1 MARQGSLMNKDGQ
14 HFVNIDVTHTGT
26 RYHFEGPR
34 RQDVAKAQE
43 DLTYIY
49 SAATTGV
56 TRGEGLQAMKAA
68 LTGTKPFEGTASIR
82 ILVPQIIYL
91 SELGPWSAMVGDG
104 LRRHIYLSE
113 LGPWSA
119 MEQKCPNF

>member
-1 MARQGSLMNKDGQ
+1 MNKDGQ

-49 SAATTGV
+49 SAATTGA
-56 TRGEGLQAMKAA
+56 TRVEGLQAMKVAA
-68 LTGTKPFEGTASIR
+68 KTLRDEAKEAAKNAKAATEATTRGSIKEEGPMPASDT
-82 ILVPQIIYL
+82 
-91 SELGPWSAMVGDG
+91 SGP
-104 LRRHIYLSE
+104 H
-113 LGPWSA
+113 
-119 MEQKCPNF
+119 